1 MTQDE
6 FHAIRKEMATKED
19 LKCFATKDDLKQFA
33 TKDDLKY
40 FATKDDLRQF
50 ATKDDFTSFK
60 VEILQAFDKVLIR
73 FDTAEKDN
81 MADKLLHDRH
91 EKRITRI
98 ETKLGIEVE

>member
-6 FHAIRKEMATKED
+6 FRAIRKEMATKED
-19 LKCFATKDDLKQFA
+19 LKHFATKDDL
-33 TKDDLKY
+33 
-40 FATKDDLRQF
+40 
-50 ATKDDFTSFK
+50 TSFK

-91 EKRITRI
+91 ERRITRI
-98 ETKLGIEVE
+98 ETKLGIEME